1 MSAVK
6 PARLNEQIDE
16 IIDQIADPVALRR
29 KCADVLDLY
38 ADRTR
43 RPNRLETADEI
54 ARSLRVPKPV
64 IRAIGVALRR
74 CAQEQPEHAR
84 PASAALWEASYRE
97 MRLLACAI
105 LSGQANADVPK
116 WAVDYV
122 VNCDD
127 EDVIVEMARLGLE
140 SWRERDVPRF
150 LDEVETW
157 LHDSKRRLRTF
168 ALIALDAAVEDH
180 QFKDIPSVYRLIAG
194 LTATAK
200 LEEKRALRRL
210 IETLV
215 GRSPPEAARFLMDEI
230 AGVGKAAQDMT
241 HSILDSFPPR
251 QRELLENTLSS
262 K

>member
-6 PARLNEQIDE
+6 PTRLNEQIDE
-16 IIDQIADPVALRR
+16 IVDQITDPVSLRR
-29 KCADVLDLY
+29 TCVDVLDLY

-43 RPNRLETADEI
+43 RPNRLETADEV

-74 CAQEQPEHAR
+74 RAQEQPEHAR
-84 PASAALWEASYRE
+84 PASAALWEAGYRE
-97 MRLLACAI
+97 TRLLACAI

-116 WAVDYV
+116 WAADYV
-122 VNCDD
+122 ANCDD
-127 EDVIVEMARLGLE
+127 EEVIVEMARLGLE
-140 SWRERDVPRF
+140 CWRKLDTTRF
-150 LDEVETW
+150 LDEAETW
-157 LHDSKRRLRTF
+157 LHDPKRRLRAF
-168 ALIALDAAVEDH
+168 ALIALDAAAEDH
-180 QFKDIPSVYRLIAG
+180 QFKDIPSIFRLIAG
-194 LTATAK
+194 LAAAAK

-230 AGVGKAAQDMT
+230 AASGTAAQDIARST
-241 HSILDSFPPR
+241 LDSFPAR